1 MEHTTTENKVWKKS
15 ILEKAKEKQQDL
27 IDDFRSRI
35 RNVLKTESQ
44 ISEEGMDLNRQALE
58 SINKQE
64 INPLADQL
72 NFAVEEMDLL
82 NKIKIEEPLHDTVQ
96 FGSVVITDQNLFFVS
111 VSLEEFLVDDRKVV
125 GISTKAPIYEELKGK
140 KAGNTFLNQTI
151 EEVF

>member
-1 MEHTTTENKVWKKS
+1 MEYTTENKVWKKS
-15 ILEKAKEKQQDL
+15 ILEKAKEKQQAL

-35 RNVLKTESQ
+35 RDILKTEVQ

-58 SINKQE
+58 SVNKQA

-72 NFAVEEMDLL
+72 NLAVEEMDLL

-96 FGSVVITDQNLFFVS
+96 FGSAVITDQNVFFVS
-111 VSLEEFLVDDRKVV
+111 VSLEEFLVDNRKVV

-140 KAGNTFLNQTI
+140 KAGDTYLNQTI
-151 EEVF
+151 KEVF